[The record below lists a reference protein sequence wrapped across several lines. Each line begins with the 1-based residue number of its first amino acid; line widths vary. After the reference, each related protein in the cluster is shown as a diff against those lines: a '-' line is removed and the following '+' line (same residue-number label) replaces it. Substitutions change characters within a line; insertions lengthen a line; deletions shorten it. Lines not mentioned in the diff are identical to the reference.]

1 MDTPNIWLY
10 IATMAGTTYLVRVL
24 PFLLL
29 RREIRNPHF
38 RAFLH
43 YVPYATLTAMTL
55 PAALIGPTHWV
66 PGLAGLLTAGLLA
79 YRGINLLLTAAL
91 ASLTVYTLTLCF

>member
-1 MDTPNIWLY
+1 METPTIWLY

-29 RREIRNPHF
+29 RREIRNPTF

-43 YVPYATLTAMTL
+43 YVPYATLSAMTL
-55 PAALIGPTHWV
+55 PAALIGNTHWL
-66 PGLAGLLTAGLLA
+66 PSLAGLLTAALLA
-79 YRGINLLLTAAL
+79 YRGTNLLLTAAT
-91 ASLTVYTLTLCF
+91 ASLTVYLLSLCL